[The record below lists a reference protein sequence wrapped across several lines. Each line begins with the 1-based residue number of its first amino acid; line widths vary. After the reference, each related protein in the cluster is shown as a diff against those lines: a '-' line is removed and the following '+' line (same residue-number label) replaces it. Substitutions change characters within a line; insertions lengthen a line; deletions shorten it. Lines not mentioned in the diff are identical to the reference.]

1 MGIKGTNNGHI
12 ANCIQGCRYL
22 WTTGTEEGIAVY
34 DLADKTTPKFLGTF
48 TMPVPKQRA
57 GEPTTEPGFTHDV
70 FVDKTG
76 IAWITGEDGT
86 FGYRTTG
93 DPLKPQLVFRS
104 DENVTNSGNSGPSAP
119 DDANGNPLDFLHHNS
134 MRTALTDRGK
144 GRGAR
149 LNKTATGDV
158 MAITEEDYTRPGCN
172 GQGSLQTWQ
181 ITGRRN
187 SDGTPQAGAAGPVD
201 HRAERAAEPA
211 RPLARDRQLLRPL
224 VRRRQ
229 GPGRPGLVRPGR
241 ALPGHLGPAQD
252 PPGGL
257 LRHRRQLLGRLLR
270 PLRPQARGRL
280 RPGHRGRHRRAADRP
295 ARRRP

>member
-1 MGIKGTNNGHI
+1 MKGTNNGHI
-12 ANCIQGCRYL
+12 ANCIQDCRYL

-34 DLADKTTPKFLGTF
+34 DLADKTAPKFLGTF
-48 TMPVPKQRA
+48 TMPVPKLRA

-70 FVDKTG
+70 FVDKSG

-104 DENVTNSGNSGPSAP
+104 DENVTNTGNSGPSAP

-134 MRTALTDRGK
+134 MRASRQRHGHHRG
-144 GRGAR
+144 GLHAPG
-149 LNKTATGDV
+149 LQ
-158 MAITEEDYTRPGCN
+158 RPGLAADLEDH
-172 GQGSLQTWQ
+172 QEPQL
-181 ITGRRN
+181 RRH
-187 SDGTPQAGAAGPVD
+187 PQAGAAGPVD
-201 HRAERAAEPA
+201 HRAERAAQPA
-211 RPLARDRQLLRPL
+211 RPLAGHRQLLGPL

-229 GPGRPGLVRPGR
+229 GPGGPGLVRPGR

-257 LRHRRQLLGRLLR
+257 LRHRRQLLGA
-270 PLRPQARGRL
+270 PTS
-280 RPGHRGRHRRAADRP
+280 
-295 ARRRP
+295 RRPTPSARSSTGSTPPAAST